1 MAETD
6 KTNADAESSR
16 VAEVLS
22 SVPQPNRAE
31 RRKMAALGD
40 AVPVA
45 VTPVQSELSS
55 QDAALL
61 AEKVLAPAQAA
72 ALDNEPAAALSA
84 LVHSGSEG
92 VADTALAID
101 MPAPK
106 RQAAPRKLPAAAK
119 TITKPVAAKPV
130 AKTPVD
136 ENTASKPVLA
146 SVPALPTQAPS
157 AEQPAQDAQAPATP
171 LQLTHPLFSIKDMTM
186 DMSTNFNGIQTAMT
200 DAQAKAK
207 AAFEKSSSVMGEVG
221 EFTKG
226 NVEAVVESSKIFAE
240 GCQEIGSTMVAEG
253 RTAFEAMTGDIKEL
267 AAAKSPTDFLKIQ
280 SDMIRKS
287 FDSAVAYSSKN
298 SETFLKLMSDAAAPL
313 SGRMSL
319 AVEKVRQNTVTA
331 TAAA

>member
-106 RQAAPRKLPAAAK
+106 RQAVPRKLPAAAK

-146 SVPALPTQAPS
+146 SVPALTTQAPS
-157 AEQPAQDAQAPATP
+157 AQDAQAAATP